1 MSDALAAIDAR
12 LATLRDERAALE
24 YCDSFEEWGRRS
36 RQIDAEVATLEGQR
50 TALIQQRQHFDGC
63 EGRLG
68 TPMLA
73 KAPPSA

>member
-1 MSDALAAIDAR
+1 MSEALAAIEAR
-12 LATLRDERAALE
+12 LATLRNERAMLE

-50 TALIQQRQHFDGC
+50 TALIQQRQHFNGR
-63 EGRLG
+63 EARLG